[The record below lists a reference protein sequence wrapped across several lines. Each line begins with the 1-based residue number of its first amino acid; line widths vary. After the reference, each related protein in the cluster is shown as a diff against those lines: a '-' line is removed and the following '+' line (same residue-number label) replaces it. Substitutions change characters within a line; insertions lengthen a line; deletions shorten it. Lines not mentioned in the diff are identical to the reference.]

1 MKKIAEYALIGALIQ
16 LVCSFFY
23 FLVNIMPA
31 DEISI
36 PASIFTGVQA
46 LQMVGK
52 GMICYFFTLFG
63 RGKANKILIG

>member
-52 GMICYFFTLFG
+52 GMICYFFYAIWKG
-63 RGKANKILIG
+63 QSK